1 MRSYNKEL
9 KSHYSLRR
17 DIWLI
22 ITSPHNSFITSL
34 HNSFITS
41 HNRNKYENS
50 NFINSFNVLCCFS
63 SGTRN
68 NRRL

>member
-22 ITSPHNSFITSL
+22 ITSPHNFPITPN
-34 HNSFITS
+34 HNSI
-41 HNRNKYENS
+41 NKKN
-50 NFINSFNVLCCFS
+50 I
-63 SGTRN
+63 
-68 NRRL
+68 